1 MPDSPTRSAII
12 PTVAMLGIAIILAL
26 SRHPLL
32 DMFYSFTL
40 ISHLLLMYSILI
52 GMPGNSLI
60 SNTLTSYIECSA
72 QAVAIDFKITKTRR
86 TKTEVNKSIQVPEPC
101 AISDYRRIS
110 YSNEELTIVIPT
122 LNEADA
128 IGKVI
133 DELKKY
139 GYNNILVVDGRSD
152 DGTAKIAK
160 EKGAYVILQE
170 GTGKADAIRTAA
182 RYVKTPYVL
191 VMDGDYTYDPA
202 YIRDMLET
210 VKDAD
215 EVIGARVYGRE
226 NIPLLNRLGNW
237 IITKAFNLLFGTKL
251 RDVCSGMWMTR
262 TEVLREM
269 LPETRGFSIEV
280 EVAANI
286 ASSAGLI
293 KEVPIRYRRRI
304 GKPKLKRIHG
314 FSILKD
320 VLKLSWAYNPVFF
333 IFAISSLVLLPSLS
347 VLAWVAFEFFFL
359 GVKHHVWA
367 IIGIVG
373 TGVGIISLLLSIMA
387 LYIKRLEYRIMSKL
401 KRLAKE

>member
-1 MPDSPTRSAII
+1 MAHFTITPAMSMMG
-12 PTVAMLGIAIILAL
+12 VAAVLAL
-26 SRHPLL
+26 LK
-32 DMFYSFTL
+32 
-40 ISHLLLMYSILI
+40 HLLLDPTFYIRCGAWAI
-52 GMPGNSLI
+52 TINSKI
-60 SNTLTSYIECSA
+60 AKTQRAKIEA
-72 QAVAIDFKITKTRR
+72 NR
-86 TKTEVNKSIQVPEPC
+86 SIQAPEPR
-101 AISDYRRIS
+101 AIGDYQKLS
-110 YSNEELTIVIPT
+110 HPDEELTVVIPT

-133 DELKKY
+133 DELREY
-139 GYNNILVVDGRSD
+139 GYNNILVVNGHSD
-152 DGTAKIAK
+152 DGTAEVAR
-160 EKGAYVILQE
+160 EKGVHVILQD

-182 RYVKTPYVL
+182 IYVKTPYVL

-202 YIRDMLET
+202 YIRAMLE
-210 VKDAD
+210 VIKDAD

-333 IFAISSLVLLPSLS
+333 IFAVSSLILLPSLS
-347 VLAWVAFEFFFL
+347 VLAWVAFELFFF

-373 TGVGIISLLLSIMA
+373 AGIGIIALLLSIMA

-401 KRLAKE
+401 KRLVRK

>member
-1 MPDSPTRSAII
+1 MVDPLAHFTITP
-12 PTVAMLGIAIILAL
+12 AMSMVGAAVLAL
-26 SRHPLL
+26 LR
-32 DMFYSFTL
+32 
-40 ISHLLLMYSILI
+40 HLLLDPTFYIRCGAWAI
-52 GMPGNSLI
+52 AINSKI
-60 SNTLTSYIECSA
+60 S
-72 QAVAIDFKITKTRR
+72 KTQRA
-86 TKTEVNKSIQVPEPC
+86 KTEADRSIQAPEPR
-101 AISDYRRIS
+101 AIGGYQKPSHPD
-110 YSNEELTIVIPT
+110 EELTVVIPT

-133 DELKKY
+133 DELREY
-139 GYNNILVVDGRSD
+139 GYNNILVVNGHSD
-152 DGTAKIAK
+152 DGTAEVAR
-160 EKGAYVILQE
+160 EKGAHVILQE

-182 RYVKTPYVL
+182 MYVKTPYVL

-202 YIRDMLET
+202 YIRAMLE
-210 VKDAD
+210 VIKGAD

-269 LPETRGFSIEV
+269 VPETRGFSIEV

-333 IFAISSLVLLPSLS
+333 IFAISSLILLPSLS
-347 VLAWVAFEFFFL
+347 VLAWVAFELFFF

-367 IIGIVG
+367 IIGIIG
-373 TGVGIISLLLSIMA
+373 AGIGVIALLLSIMA
-387 LYIKRLEYRIMSKL
+387 LYLKRLEYRIMSKL
-401 KRLAKE
+401 KRLAKK